1 MLQDTQNN
9 NHFNQTNFIK
19 LDTTISMKKYL
30 RVFLFIAVFP
40 LLHNCSKGED
50 PISKDIEIQNF
61 VWKGMNSYYFWQSNI
76 PNLSDTRFTSQ
87 SQLNEFLKGYN
98 SPEEIFEALRFQPG
112 IVDRFS
118 WIVDD
123 YIELEN
129 SFQGINTTTGM
140 DFGLKRY
147 KDNSTNVY
155 GYVRYILPNSSA
167 ASKDIKRGMIFNT
180 INGTQLTDSNYRNL
194 LFSNSTNLNVGFANY
209 NNENPISNDVFTTLS
224 KEEIAEN
231 PIAISKII
239 REGNKKIG
247 YLLYNQF
254 SSSYDEQLN
263 TVFNSFKT
271 ENIDDLIIDLRYN
284 GGGSVN
290 TATYLGSMITG
301 QFTGELYSKEVW
313 NSKIQKAYSADNFY
327 NYFTDEIK
335 RTDENGNVV
344 IQESIHSLN
353 LSKVYFIVSAS
364 TASASELVIN
374 SLRSYIE
381 VKIVGTTTVGKQV
394 GSVTLYDS
402 DNLTRNGENLN
413 TTHSYAIQPIVLEIS
428 NKDNQNEPDGF
439 TPAVTL
445 PGIQIAEN
453 EGNLGVL
460 GERSDPLL
468 DRTINYITTGSKEVL
483 KINKLKSS
491 DFYNSRLAN
500 PASNNMYSNHR

>member
-1 MLQDTQNN
+1 MKAGT
-9 NHFNQTNFIK
+9 K
-19 LDTTISMKKYL
+19 LFVLITFS
-30 RVFLFIAVFP
+30 FLFSF
-40 LLHNCSKGED
+40 CSKNKESF
-50 PISKDIEIQNF
+50 SKNVDVQDFI
-61 VWKGMNSYYFWQSNI
+61 WKGMNAYYFWQSNI
-76 PNLSDTRFTSQ
+76 PDLSDTRFASQ
-87 SQLNEFLKGYN
+87 SELNGFLQGYD

-112 IVDRFS
+112 LVDRFS

-123 YIELEN
+123 YIALEN
-129 SFQGINTTTGM
+129 SFQGINISTGM

-147 KDNSTNVY
+147 NNNPTNVY
-155 GYVRYILPNSSA
+155 GYVRYVIPNSSA
-167 ASKDIKRGMIFNT
+167 ASEAVERGMIFNT
-180 INGTQLTDSNYRNL
+180 INGIQLTDRNYQNL
-194 LFSNSTNLNVGFANY
+194 LFDASTSLEVGFAGFNDG
-209 NNENPISNDVFTTLS
+209 NPISNDISVILS
-224 KEEIAEN
+224 KEEITEN
-231 PIAISKII
+231 PVAISKII
-239 REGNKKIG
+239 EEGNKKIG

-263 TVFNSFKT
+263 TVFNSFKSV
-271 ENIDDLIIDLRYN
+271 NIDDLIIDLRYN

-301 QFTGELYSKEVW
+301 QFTGEIYSKEVW
-313 NSKIQKAYSADNFY
+313 NSKIQGAYSADRFF

-335 RTDENGNVV
+335 KIDQNGNIVT
-344 IQESIHSLN
+344 QEPINSLN
-353 LSKVYFIVSAS
+353 LSCIYFIVSGS

-374 SLRSYIE
+374 SLRSYID
-381 VKIVGTTTVGKQV
+381 VKLVGTTTVGKQV

-402 DNLTRNGENLN
+402 DNLRKNGENLN

-445 PGIQIAEN
+445 PGIPIAEN

-468 DRTINYITTGSKEVL
+468 DRTITYITTGSKEVL

>member
-1 MLQDTQNN
+1 
-9 NHFNQTNFIK
+9 
-19 LDTTISMKKYL
+19 
-30 RVFLFIAVFP
+30 
-40 LLHNCSKGED
+40 
-50 PISKDIEIQNF
+50 
-61 VWKGMNSYYFWQSNI
+61 
-76 PNLSDTRFTSQ
+76 
-87 SQLNEFLKGYN
+87 
-98 SPEEIFEALRFQPG
+98 
-112 IVDRFS
+112 
-118 WIVDD
+118 
-123 YIELEN
+123 
-129 SFQGINTTTGM
+129 M

-402 DNLTRNGENLN
+402 DNLRRNGANLN

-428 NKDNQNEPDGF
+428 NKDNQ
-439 TPAVTL
+439 T
-445 PGIQIAEN
+445 
-453 EGNLGVL
+453 
-460 GERSDPLL
+460 
-468 DRTINYITTGSKEVL
+468 
-483 KINKLKSS
+483 
-491 DFYNSRLAN
+491 
-500 PASNNMYSNHR
+500 

>member
-1 MLQDTQNN
+1 
-9 NHFNQTNFIK
+9 
-19 LDTTISMKKYL
+19 MKKRNCRLFAIVLVLIFTSCEKSDNYMASENDEIH
-30 RVFLFIAVFP
+30 LFIWRAMNNYY
-40 LLHNCSKGED
+40 LWQ
-50 PISKDIEIQNF
+50 QN
-61 VWKGMNSYYFWQSNI
+61 V
-76 PNLSDTRFTSQ
+76 PDLSDTRFTNI
-87 SQLNEFLKGYN
+87 SQLYAEYSNFS
-98 SPEEIFEALRFQPG
+98 SPRDLFESLRYQPG
-112 IVDRFS
+112 VIDRFS

-123 YIELEN
+123 YVALEN

-313 NSKIQKAYSADNFY
+313 NSKIQKAYSADSFY

-335 RTDENGNVV
+335 KTDENGNVV

-353 LSKVYFIVSAS
+353 LSKVYFIVSGN

-402 DNLTRNGENLN
+402 DNLRRNGANLN

-439 TPAVTL
+439 TPDVTL
-445 PGIQIAEN
+445 PGISIAEN
-453 EGNLGVL
+453 EGDLGVL

-468 DRTINYITTGSKEVL
+468 DKTITYITTGSKGVL